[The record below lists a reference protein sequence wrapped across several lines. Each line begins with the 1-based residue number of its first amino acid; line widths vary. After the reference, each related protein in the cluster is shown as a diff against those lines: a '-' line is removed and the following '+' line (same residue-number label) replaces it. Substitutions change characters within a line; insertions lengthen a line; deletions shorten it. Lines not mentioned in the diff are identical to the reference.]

1 MSRRPRARVWRT
13 VRLAF
18 ALLAAL
24 ASGACQT
31 EVGSRL
37 PPTTPTAADEAVAA
51 AGARAGHGKVEAA
64 LLAYAEATRVD
75 AAAVRPHL
83 RYARAMLAQGRR
95 AQLRAEY
102 EERAARASASDAE
115 RTMAE
120 RLRTNGASSAL
131 RRVYTAAAERNAQSP
146 WWRLALVEVETAEA
160 DAWNHRRMDAIER
173 RDRNAERK
181 AFLQARGA
189 VRRAQAAL
197 AKAKEIEPDLAELH
211 LYRGYL
217 RAVEGDMQVNAA
229 ARDASFRAA
238 AHAFATATRRAPTL
252 VEAWAG
258 LGDVQYRLDEL
269 RDALIAYL
277 EAVRLAPAD
286 ADLRIGLGVVLHD
299 VGRLREASEQ
309 YSQAAALR
317 PWDGDPMLR
326 YGDARADAK
335 DYRGALAAY
344 AEALDRDPKAVDAH
358 YRIGVIHEYF
368 GRLGEARAAF
378 ERYINQGGPEA
389 DKVERRIERLLRRET
404 R

>member
-1 MSRRPRARVWRT
+1 MRG
-13 VRLAF
+13 RLAV
-18 ALLAAL
+18 ALLASL
-24 ASGACQT
+24 ASSACQT
-31 EVGSRL
+31 EVGSLL
-37 PPTTPTAADEAVAA
+37 PPETATAADEAVAR
-51 AGARAGHGKVEAA
+51 AGARAGAGKIEAS
-64 LLAYAEATRVD
+64 LLAYAEATRTD
-75 AAAVRPHL
+75 PAAVRPHL

-95 AQLRAEY
+95 AQLRADY
-102 EERAARASASDAE
+102 EARAAAPGATDAE

-120 RLRTNGASSAL
+120 RLRTRGASSAL
-131 RRVYTAAAERNAQSP
+131 RRVYTAAAERNAESP
-146 WWRLALVEVETAEA
+146 WWRLALVEVEAAEA

-189 VRRAQAAL
+189 VRRAQVAL
-197 AKAKEIEPDLAELH
+197 ERAKEIDPDLAELH
-211 LYRGYL
+211 LYRGHL

-238 AHAFATATRRAPTL
+238 ADAFATATRRSPGM

-258 LGDVQYRLDEL
+258 LGDVQYRLHEL
-269 RDALIAYL
+269 REAMIAYL
-277 EAVRLAPAD
+277 QAVKLSPAD

-299 VGRLREASEQ
+299 IGRLREAAAQ
-309 YSQAAALR
+309 YREAAVLR

-326 YGDARADAK
+326 YGDARADAE

-344 AEALDRDPKAVDAH
+344 EEALERDPKAVEAH

-368 GRLGEARAAF
+368 GRLAEARAAF
-378 ERYINQGGPEA
+378 ERYINQGGPKA
-389 DKVERRIERLLRRET
+389 DRVERRIERLLRRET